1 LDCSDCDSYRLD
13 PLLNCSPIHTEILP
27 LTGVCV
33 TVPNGGTDHAEKLAG
48 LVGRRT
54 KSGWKWLALVLNWFL
69 YAGICCVAVIAEF
82 TE

>member
-1 LDCSDCDSYRLD
+1 
-13 PLLNCSPIHTEILP
+13 